1 MPPVQRS
8 RRPWLQ
14 PRQFLRGRWQ
24 TAAFACWSHVQ
35 SIAAASGI
43 AAIAVVV
50 TVPPRQA
57 LGDELVAELRVVDGA
72 GDVDAMRLGI
82 VAAGARWRVAPTLD
96 VHAVALGLA
105 TAGAAELGE
114 PAAGGAGGEVGVRV
128 LPWPSGRLRPHLAA
142 SLGVLAFPG
151 TPFLPG
157 GDVYEGIITFGAGVD
172 LALTPRWT
180 VGVAAFSVHLSN
192 GQGLGAHNPAYDG
205 TGASLTLAYV
215 HAAPPPVVA
224 ALPPARTS
232 PDVVVE
238 AAAGSIDDALF
249 VGGRVRAALDVAPW
263 ATAQLDVEAGSLDE
277 HAVAEVGADV
287 VGRVAW
293 LAAGAHAGYRR
304 YAGLDIAVLA
314 GQLEARLTAE
324 VVAVASVHHE
334 RGDAGPLWRAGAG
347 LRVAPAPTITVDL
360 GVGWNRI
367 GDDAVFGGDH
377 SDPYLGAEWRTPW
390 RLADR
395 HLAVFVER
403 QIATLDVVGVRLTG
417 AAPRWRRLR

>member
-1 MPPVQRS
+1 VHYIPASVV
-8 RRPWLQ
+8 
-14 PRQFLRGRWQ
+14 
-24 TAAFACWSHVQ
+24 AAVALVV
-35 SIAAASGI
+35 AA
-43 AAIAVVV
+43 
-50 TVPPRQA
+50 PPRPA
-57 LGDELVAELRVVDGA
+57 LGDELVTELRVVDGA

-142 SLGVLAFPG
+142 SLGVLGFPAS
-151 TPFLPG
+151 PFLPG

-192 GQGLGAHNPAYDG
+192 GQGLGPHNPAYDG
-205 TGASLTLAYV
+205 QGAALSLGHV
-215 HAAPPPVVA
+215 HAVPSAGTVTAPAVA
-224 ALPPARTS
+224 TS
-232 PDVVVE
+232 PDLVVE
-238 AAAGSIDDALF
+238 ATVGAVDDALHA
-249 VGGRVRAALDVAPW
+249 GARLRPALALAPW
-263 ATAQLDVEAGSLDE
+263 ATAQLDVEAGVLDGRPF
-277 HAVAEVGADV
+277 AEVGGDLV
-287 VGRVAW
+287 VHGAR
-293 LAAGAHAGYRR
+293 LAAGVHAGYRR
-304 YAGLDIAVLA
+304 YADLDLAVMA

-324 VVAVASVHHE
+324 VAAVASVHHE

-347 LRVAPAPTITVDL
+347 LRVEPAPTVTVDL
-360 GVGWNRI
+360 GIGWNRI

-377 SDPYLGAEWRTPW
+377 SDPYLGAEWRTRW

-403 QIATLDVVGVRLTG
+403 QIATLDLVGVRLTR